1 MLKVTI
7 INFRGKKVDEFGI
20 LLPRPT
26 TAPGKGRAKIYGNF
40 TLILWHVRKLSL
52 INMEIVPRN
61 YTIILESTV
70 EGKKLTTK
78 IPIKVIE

>member
-7 INFRGKKVDEFGI
+7 INFRGEKVDEFGI

-26 TAPGKGRAKIYGNF
+26 TAPGEERAKIYGNF
-40 TLILWHVRKLSL
+40 TLILWHVRKLSP